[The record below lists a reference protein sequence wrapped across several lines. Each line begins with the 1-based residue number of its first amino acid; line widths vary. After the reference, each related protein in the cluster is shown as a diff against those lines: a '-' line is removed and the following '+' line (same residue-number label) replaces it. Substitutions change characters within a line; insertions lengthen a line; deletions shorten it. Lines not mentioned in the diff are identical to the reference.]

1 MAFLMHTGIPTLTVF
16 EVSVAEY
23 VFGRQPYAAGTLEM
37 YGLIKNRSSMGL
49 LLCLKVS
56 SW

>member
-23 VFGRQPYAAGTLEM
+23 VFGRQPYVAGTLEM